1 MDFSTMD
8 FSIRLFDNELLFLKM
23 IKEANNIFNSHVL
36 SKLTTD
42 IICQL
47 DNMILYIGNA
57 MDCWLAGQNR
67 QKVVEGFYPG

>member
-1 MDFSTMD
+1 
-8 FSIRLFDNELLFLKM
+8 M

-47 DNMILYIGNA
+47 DGMILYVGNA
-57 MDCWLAGQNR
+57 MNCWLAGQSR